1 MYCKCQELS
10 EIEKL
15 TQRLSSPDDKVRC
28 VQTCHS
34 GIFWA
39 FRVSTY
45 CVVKA
50 SLEHQTKSSTHVE
63 VPHGIPQNPA
73 GTQSHVPFV
82 PH

>member
-1 MYCKCQELS
+1 MYCKCQKLS

-39 FRVSTY
+39 FRV
-45 CVVKA
+45 VKA

-63 VPHGIPQNPA
+63 VPHGRPQNPD
-73 GTQSHVPFV
+73 TIPCPICSTLSLPF
-82 PH
+82 